1 MKIFL
6 IGYMGCGKSTLGKPL
21 AQKLGY
27 RFIDMDSEIEKK
39 QGLSISEIFNQYG
52 ESAFRE
58 MERDFLEGLDS
69 EDNLVVST
77 GGGTPCFFENMQTM
91 NRQGMTIYLRVNEGV
106 LASRLM
112 EGRQKRPLLAGKS
125 REELEMFIKENISQR
140 EPFYSQAQHII
151 EGIGIQVNDIINAI
165 NFKR

>member
-52 ESAFRE
+52 EFAFRE